1 MISTILKKYI
11 YEGFQNIS
19 QMVKEII
26 LRNIEKPHIRSL
38 EEDLLWFCDSFG
50 FSSGRDTENTA
61 RRIIFSLLDKIS
73 NDESTSSEIL
83 ADDLDIKISRVNH
96 HLRNLN
102 DSGLLYRKKRLIYLR
117 GGSLKAAVEEMRK
130 DSERIFDD
138 LENIAEEIDT
148 IIGIK
153 NR

>member
-1 MISTILKKYI
+1 
-11 YEGFQNIS
+11 
-19 QMVKEII
+19 MVQEIV
-26 LRNIEKPHIRSL
+26 LRNIEKPRIKSL

-50 FSSGRDTENTA
+50 FSSGRDIENTA
-61 RRIIFSLLDKIS
+61 TRIIFSLLDKLS
-73 NDESTSSEIL
+73 NEEETSSETL
-83 ADDLDIKISRVNH
+83 AGDLDIKVSRVNH

-117 GGSLKAAVEEMRK
+117 GGSLKAAVREMRK
-130 DSERIFDD
+130 DSERILDE
-138 LENIAEEIDT
+138 LENAAEEIDS

>member
-1 MISTILKKYI
+1 MKL
-11 YEGFQNIS
+11 QNIT
-19 QMVKEII
+19 QMVQEII
-26 LRNIEKPHIRSL
+26 LRNIEKPHIKSL

-50 FSSGRDTENTA
+50 FSSGRDIENTA
-61 RRIIFSLLDKIS
+61 TKIIFSLLDKLS
-73 NDESTSSEIL
+73 NDEVISSEAL
-83 ADDLDIKISRVNH
+83 AEDLNIKISRVNH

-117 GGSLKAAVEEMRK
+117 GGSLKAAVREMRK
-130 DSERIFDD
+130 DSERIFDE
-138 LENIAEEIDT
+138 LENAAEEIDS

>member
-1 MISTILKKYI
+1 MVQQIL
-11 YEGFQNIS
+11 
-19 QMVKEII
+19 
-26 LRNIEKPHIRSL
+26 LRNLEKPQIKSL

-61 RRIIFSLLDKIS
+61 NRIIFSLLEKLS
-73 NDESTSSEIL
+73 NDEISSSEIL
-83 ADDLDIKISRVNH
+83 AEDLDMKISRINH

-117 GGSLKAAVEEMRK
+117 GGSLKAAVKEMRK
-130 DSERIFDD
+130 DSERILDE
-138 LENIAEEIDT
+138 LENVAEEIDSMM
-148 IIGIK
+148 GLK

>member
-1 MISTILKKYI
+1 
-11 YEGFQNIS
+11 
-19 QMVKEII
+19 MVQQII
-26 LRNIEKPHIRSL
+26 LRNLEKPQIKSL

-61 RRIIFSLLDKIS
+61 NRIIFSLLKKNS
-73 NDESTSSEIL
+73 NDELSSSEFL
-83 ADDLDIKISRVNH
+83 AEDLDMKISRINH

-117 GGSLKAAVEEMRK
+117 GGSLKAAVKEMRK
-130 DSERIFDD
+130 DSERMFDE
-138 LENIAEEIDT
+138 LENIAEEIDSVM
-148 IIGIK
+148 GLK

>member
-1 MISTILKKYI
+1 MKP
-11 YEGFQNIS
+11 QNIT
-19 QMVKEII
+19 QMVQEII
-26 LRNIEKPHIRSL
+26 LRNIEKPRIKNL

-50 FSSGRDTENTA
+50 FSSGRDIENTA
-61 RRIIFSLLDKIS
+61 TKIIFSLLDKLS
-73 NDESTSSEIL
+73 NEEVISSEAL
-83 ADDLDIKISRVNH
+83 AGDLEIKVSRVNH

-117 GGSLKAAVEEMRK
+117 GGSLKAAVREMRK
-130 DSERIFDD
+130 DSERIFDE
-138 LENIAEEIDT
+138 LENAAEEIDS